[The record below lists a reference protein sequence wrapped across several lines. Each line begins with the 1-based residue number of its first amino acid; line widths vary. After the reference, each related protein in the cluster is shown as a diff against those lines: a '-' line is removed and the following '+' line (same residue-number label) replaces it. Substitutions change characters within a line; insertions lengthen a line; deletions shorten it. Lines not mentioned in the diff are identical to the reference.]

1 MNKYRKMFEKFWIV
15 YQMENKFKGKDDKD
29 FIYQF
34 FLEGALC
41 NEMEKLK

>member
-29 FIYQF
+29 FIYQL
-34 FLEGALC
+34 FLEGAMYNQLE
-41 NEMEKLK
+41 NTK